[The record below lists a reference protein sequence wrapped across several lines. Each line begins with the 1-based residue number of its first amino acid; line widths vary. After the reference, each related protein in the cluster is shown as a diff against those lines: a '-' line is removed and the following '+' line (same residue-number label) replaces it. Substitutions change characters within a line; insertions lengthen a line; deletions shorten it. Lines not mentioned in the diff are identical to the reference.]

1 MEGSILDLGGS
12 SELFS
17 VVVVYRTTR
26 VAESSQVPVENL
38 NQLIIY
44 NIMP

>member
-1 MEGSILDLGGS
+1 MEGGILDLGGS

-26 VAESSQVPVENL
+26 VANILQVYSRKFSGTSGK
-38 NQLIIY
+38 I
-44 NIMP
+44 